1 VRRGQAAAPGP
12 PAAPG
17 EDAAADFTGV
27 RVLLVEDEFFV
38 AVHLEETLHA
48 FGCATVGPFAT
59 LELAQQAVRRE
70 TVGFAI
76 LDINLSG
83 RPAFPLA
90 EQLAAAGIPF
100 LFLTGYAR
108 ADLPERYRTLPRL
121 QKPVDPSEL
130 RRAMAAAL
138 RRC

>member
-1 VRRGQAAAPGP
+1 
-12 PAAPG
+12 
-17 EDAAADFTGV
+17 
-27 RVLLVEDEFFV
+27 
-38 AVHLEETLHA
+38 
-48 FGCATVGPFAT
+48 
-59 LELAQQAVRRE
+59 VRRE